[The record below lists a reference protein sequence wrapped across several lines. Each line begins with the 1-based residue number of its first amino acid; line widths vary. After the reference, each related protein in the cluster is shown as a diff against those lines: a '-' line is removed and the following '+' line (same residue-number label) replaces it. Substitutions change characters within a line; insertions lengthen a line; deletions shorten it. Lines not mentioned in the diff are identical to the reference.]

1 MATTIDRYKL
11 IVDTKGATAGV
22 GGFGAS
28 LKGLGPLMAAAFSIA
43 AITKFAGAMKTATGE
58 FENYRNSLSLI
69 TDSQAELTDTMQ
81 KLNNAA
87 VANRAAFGDTVD
99 LYTKLTLAT
108 EELGVSQD
116 QVLKVTGNF
125 QKALAISGAD
135 AGTSAGAIRQF
146 GQAMA
151 SGTVRGDEFNSIVEA
166 LGPAL
171 IIMARESGITVGEL
185 RKMSQAGELTA
196 ESFFKMVE
204 GSEAIQASFEATSKT
219 INQLEQ
225 EVSDA
230 FKKLLVVF
238 AENSGAA
245 DLYRGVLED
254 LARGMREV
262 AGASTSL
269 EAASFEN
276 LVNDE
281 GLGTAIER
289 LKEFN
294 TDTEVAAGLLAKIN
308 ELQSGEATDIFG
320 IRLAGHNI
328 TLKDQLKLLGLTI
341 EQYNAY
347 SSALEEQARQ
357 QGLLAESTKL
367 ELEQLEE
374 KRKVTEA
381 VLKPYKDLLA
391 STDAMAKANERG
403 KSSLV
408 KATEAQA
415 AAKTALEE
423 LTALTGTYAGSF
435 IPDLN
440 EKIAIA
446 TTRHEQ
452 LTEQVERLGAA
463 VKETAT
469 AQGFYDNLIKEA
481 QSSVSEVNFAKEA
494 VERLSVAFAEGKIA
508 PEVYE
513 AAMKRLNSTLG
524 TVTKTS
530 TELTDYLNDNTF
542 AAAERVTDAFN
553 DVSLAGLT
561 GISRELKQ
569 IELDE
574 LRLMRTAQERI
585 KTQFGDADAT
595 KLKDALASIEATTR
609 STITARQQ
617 AATQTQAAIDL
628 EIKSQRTF
636 SSGWKKAF
644 DEYEDNAT
652 NAAKRAEQVF
662 SKTTKGMEDMIVN
675 FAKTGKFEFKE
686 FVASLLEDLLR
697 AQIQQSMASIFQLPA
712 LGGGTGTVGSQ
723 AGGMFGGFFATGGMI
738 PPGRFG
744 VVGENGP
751 ELVSGPANVTPNLGS
766 GAVTYNINAVDARSF
781 KELVAADPGFI
792 HAVANKG
799 ASASPRR
806 R

>member
-22 GGFGAS
+22 GGFATS

-43 AITKFAGAMKTATGE
+43 AITKFAGAMKNATGE

-87 VANRAAFGDTVD
+87 VANRAAFGDTID

-135 AGTSAGAIRQF
+135 AGTAAGAIRQF

-204 GSEAIQASFEATSKT
+204 GSEAIQATFEATSKT

-225 EVSDA
+225 EVGDA
-230 FKKLLVVF
+230 FSKLLVVF

-254 LARGMREV
+254 LARGMRSV
-262 AGASTSL
+262 AGASTDI

-294 TDTEVAAGLLAKIN
+294 KDTETAAGLLAKIN

-328 TLKDQLKLLGLTI
+328 TLRDQLELLGLTI

-357 QGLLAESTKL
+357 QGLLSEATKL

-374 KRKVTEA
+374 KRRVTEA
-381 VLKPYKDLLA
+381 VLKPYADLLA

-463 VKETAT
+463 VQETAT

-481 QSSVSEVNFAKEA
+481 QASVSEVGFAKEA

-508 PEVYE
+508 PEIYE
-513 AAMKRLNSTLG
+513 EAMKSLNNTLG
-524 TVTKTS
+524 TVTNSSK
-530 TELTDYLNDNTF
+530 ELSEYLNENTF
-542 AAAERVTDAFN
+542 AAAERVKSAYEDI
-553 DVSLAGLT
+553 SLAGLT

-574 LRLMRTAQERI
+574 LRLMRTAQERL
-585 KTQFGDADAT
+585 KAQFADADAT
-595 KLKDALASIEATTR
+595 ELQAALASIEATTR
-609 STITARQQ
+609 RTITARQES
-617 AATQTQAAIDL
+617 ATQVQAAIDL

-636 SSGWKKAF
+636 ASGWKKAF

-652 NAAKRAEQVF
+652 NAAKQAERIF
-662 SKTTKGMEDMIVN
+662 NKTTRGMEDMIVN
-675 FAKTGKFEFKE
+675 FAKTGKFEFKS
-686 FVASLLEDLLR
+686 FVASILEDLLR
-697 AQIQQSMASIFQLPA
+697 AQVQQSIASIFGGI
-712 LGGGTGTVGSQ
+712 GGG
-723 AGGMFGGFFATGGMI
+723 GGGGNSGGFNPFAGFFANGGLI
-738 PPGRFG
+738 PGGKFG
-744 VVGENGP
+744 VVGERGP
-751 ELVSGPANVTPNLGS
+751 ELISGPAQITPLTGG
-766 GAVTYNINAVDARSF
+766 GAVTYNINAVDALSF
-781 KELVAADPGFI
+781 KQLVARDPGFI

>member
-22 GGFGAS
+22 GGFATS

-43 AITKFAGAMKTATGE
+43 AVTKFAGAMKNATGE
-58 FENYRNSLSLI
+58 FESYRNSLSLI
-69 TDSQAELTDTMQ
+69 TDSQQELTDTMQ

-87 VANRAAFGDTVD
+87 VANRAAFGDTID

-135 AGTSAGAIRQF
+135 AGTAAGAIRQF

-204 GSEAIQASFEATSKT
+204 GSEAIQAAFEATSKT
-219 INQLEQ
+219 IAQLEQ
-225 EVSDA
+225 EVGDA
-230 FKKLLVVF
+230 FRKLLVVF

-294 TDTEVAAGLLAKIN
+294 TDTEAAVGLLAKIN
-308 ELQSGEATDIFG
+308 ELQSGEATDVFG

-328 TLKDQLKLLGLTI
+328 TLRDQLKLLGLTV
-341 EQYNAY
+341 EQYLEY
-347 SSALEEQARQ
+347 SNALEEQVRQ

-374 KRKVTEA
+374 KRRVTEA
-381 VLKPYKDLLA
+381 VLKPYADLLA

-452 LTEQVERLGAA
+452 LTAQVERLGAA

-469 AQGFYDNLIKEA
+469 AQGFYDNLIKDA
-481 QSSVSEVNFAKEA
+481 QSSVNELGFAQQA

-513 AAMKRLNSTLG
+513 AAMKRLNNTLG

-530 TELTDYLNDNTF
+530 TELTDYLNENTF
-542 AAAERVTDAFN
+542 SAAERVTDAFN

-574 LRLMRTAQERI
+574 LKLMRTAQERI
-585 KTQFGDADAT
+585 KTQFGNADAT
-595 KLKDALASIEATTR
+595 KLQQALANIEATTR
-609 STITARQQ
+609 RTITARQQ

-662 SKTTKGMEDMIVN
+662 AKTTRGMEDMIVN

-723 AGGMFGGFFATGGMI
+723 GGGLFGGFFATGGMI

-744 VVGENGP
+744 VVGEDGP
-751 ELVSGPANVTPNLGS
+751 ELVSGPANVTPNLGG
-766 GAVTYNINAVDARSF
+766 GAVTYNISAVDARSF